1 MNVKSEI
8 NALQKRLLARLNVKT
23 GSTLYIIIQEIS
35 RQAYAKQSFVVSQK
49 NSTLAEKC
57 GVTASTISRNL
68 KKVKEKCADLLTIEQ
83 NRNIGEQF
91 AALIFTFISREEGDL
106 DMSLPQEHQTETS
119 NGEQTEQI
127 NSDAEPVEVE
137 ECTSSFS
144 STHSLVYVSKPNKD
158 LNTNIVNKEK
168 VNKEKIINDAYIEFK
183 KQGVDKDLFNRVLSE
198 MKNKAGI
205 RNFKAYLHKALTNVA
220 NHMKLKRGTLVIEHR
235 GLSDFYGVLIAER
248 NNVPSRS

>member
-1 MNVKSEI
+1 MNAKSEI

-23 GSTLYIIIQEIS
+23 GSTLYIIIQEVS
-35 RQAYAKQSFVVSQK
+35 RQAYAKQSFAVSQK

-68 KKVKEKCADLLTIEQ
+68 KKIKEKCADLLTIEQ
-83 NRNIGEQF
+83 NRNTGEQF
-91 AALIFTFISREEGDL
+91 AALIFTFISQSKCEGHSHL
-106 DMSLPQEHQTETS
+106 ENACQTETS
-119 NGEQTEQI
+119 NGVQTEQV
-127 NSDAEPVEVE
+127 NSDAEPVENE
-137 ECTSSFS
+137 DCTSSFS
-144 STHSLVYVSKPNKD
+144 STHSLVYVSKSNKD

-205 RNFKAYLHKALTNVA
+205 RNFKAYLHKTLTNVV
-220 NHMKLKRGTLVIEHR
+220 NHMNLKRGTRVIEHH
-235 GLSDFYGVLIAER
+235 GLSDFYDVLMGQ
-248 NNVPSRS
+248 

>member
-1 MNVKSEI
+1 MNIKSQI

-23 GSTLYIIIQEIS
+23 GSTLYIIIQEVS

-68 KKVKEKCADLLTIEQ
+68 KKIKKNCADLLTIEQ
-83 NRNIGEQF
+83 NRNTDEQF
-91 AALIFTFISREEGDL
+91 AALIFTFIS
-106 DMSLPQEHQTETS
+106 QECQTEMS
-119 NGEQTEQI
+119 NGEQTEEI
-127 NSDAEPVEVE
+127 NSDVEPVEVV

-144 STHSLVYVSKPNKD
+144 STHSLVYVSKSNKD

-205 RNFKAYLHKALTNVA
+205 RNFKAYLHKTLTNVV
-220 NHMKLKRGTLVIEHR
+220 NHMNLKRGTKIFKTQQ
-235 GLSDFYGVLIAER
+235 LSDFYEVLM
-248 NNVPSRS
+248 N

>member
-1 MNVKSEI
+1 MNIKSEI
-8 NALQKRLLARLNVKT
+8 NALQKRLLARLNVKI
-23 GSTLYIIIQEIS
+23 GSTLYIIIQEVS

-68 KKVKEKCADLLTIEQ
+68 KKIKEKCGDILTIEQ

-91 AALIFTFISREEGDL
+91 AALVFTFIS
-106 DMSLPQEHQTETS
+106 QECQTETS
-119 NGEQTEQI
+119 NGVQTEQV
-127 NSDAEPVEVE
+127 NDDAEPVEVA
-137 ECTSSFS
+137 ECTSSSFS
-144 STHSLVYVSKPNKD
+144 TNPLVHFFKSNKD
-158 LNTNIVNKEK
+158 LNTNI

-205 RNFKAYLHKALTNVA
+205 RNFKAYLHKALTNVV
-220 NHMKLKRGTLVIEHR
+220 NHMNLKCGTKVFKNDKL
-235 GLSDFYGVLIAER
+235 SSFYEVLI
-248 NNVPSRS
+248 N